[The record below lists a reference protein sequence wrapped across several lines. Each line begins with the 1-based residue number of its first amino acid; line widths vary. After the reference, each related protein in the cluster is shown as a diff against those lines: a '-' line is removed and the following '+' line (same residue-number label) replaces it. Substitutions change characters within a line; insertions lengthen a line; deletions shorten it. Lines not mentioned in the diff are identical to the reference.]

1 MRRASMILATG
12 AMLLAVTPAAEA
24 VPTRTYEV
32 TIENLTDGQPF
43 SPPIAATHKGGL
55 TLFRVRRPA
64 SEGIQQIAENG
75 NNGPMRAFLESS
87 PSVHDI
93 AEASE
98 PLVPEGTPGSAMFDD
113 EVTLTLESTRGARFL
128 AFATMLICTNDGFT
142 GTGRA
147 RPPAQIGQQVVLYAV
162 GYDAGTEINTEDY
175 ADMVE
180 PCQALIAGSVSE
192 PGTGETDPALAEN
205 GVVHLHQGI
214 QGIADLDPDVHGWTE
229 PVARVTIERVA

>member
-1 MRRASMILATG
+1 MRRASVILATG
-12 AMLLAVTPAAEA
+12 AMLLAAAPAVEA
-24 VPTRTYEV
+24 DSARTYEV

-43 SPPIAATHKGGL
+43 SPPIVALHNGGL
-55 TLFRVRRPA
+55 KLFRVGRPA

-75 NNGPMRAFLESS
+75 NNGPMREFLESS
-87 PSVHDI
+87 PIVRDL

-113 EVTLTLESTRGARFL
+113 DVTLTLESTRRARFL

-142 GTGRA
+142 GIGRVKA
-147 RPPAQIGQQVVLYAV
+147 PGQVGQESVLFTV

-192 PGTGETDPALAEN
+192 RGTGESDPALAEN
-205 GVVHLHQGI
+205 GLVHLHQGI
-214 QGIADLDPDVHGWTE
+214 EGIADLDRDVHGWTE
-229 PVARVTIERVA
+229 PVAQVTIERVA